1 MSHCTKFDFTY
12 SDEEA
17 IVKAFRKM
25 GLQSSNELVATFNS
39 DIAKK
44 VFSRFGY
51 MGTMQQRAI
60 CACKDDINMFMCK
73 IAENQYELVCEHPAI
88 NTAIEKRMEELALEY
103 QQAYVEVAVDMVVK
117 KLENTG
123 TPTRVEKDR
132 GNYTINFGPSLEY
145 KVAVSYDQNTIKEE
159 VFGVKGSFCT
169 ALTEDIENILSHP
182 ETELVT
188 EFKEEMEMVVE
199 DQVLQVISLEF

>member
-17 IVKAFRKM
+17 IVKAFRKI
-25 GLQSSNELVATFNS
+25 GVQTSTELVATYNS
-39 DIAKK
+39 EIAKK
-44 VFSRFGY
+44 IFGRLGY

-60 CACKDDINMFMCK
+60 CGCKDGINMFMCK
-73 IAENQYELVCEHPAI
+73 IAENRYELYCEHPSI
-88 NTAIEKRMEELALEY
+88 TAVIERKMEKLAREY
-103 QQAYVEVAVDMVVK
+103 QQAYVEVAVDMVVR

-123 TPTRVEKDR
+123 TPTKVEKVKDKF
-132 GNYTINFGPSLEY
+132 TISFGPSLEY
-145 KVAVSYDQNTIKEE
+145 QVAILFDQKEIKEE

-169 ALTEDIENILSHP
+169 SLTEDIENILSHP
-182 ETELVT
+182 EAELKT

>member
-44 VFSRFGY
+44 VFSKFGY
-51 MGTMQQRAI
+51 MGTMQHRAI
-60 CACKDDINMFMCK
+60 CACKDGINMFMCK
-73 IAENQYELVCEHPAI
+73 IAENQYELICEHPSITVAI
-88 NTAIEKRMEELALEY
+88 KKRMEELAQEY

-123 TPTRVEKDR
+123 TPAKVEKNK
-132 GNYTINFGPSLEY
+132 GNYAISFGPSLEY
-145 KVAVSYDQNTIKEE
+145 KVAITYDQNTIKEE

>member
-17 IVKAFRKM
+17 IVKAFRKL
-25 GLQSSNELVATFNS
+25 GLNTSNELVATYNS

-44 VFSRFGY
+44 VFSQFGY

-60 CACKDDINMFMCK
+60 CGCKDGINMFMCK
-73 IAENQYELVCEHPAI
+73 IAENQYELYLEHPAI
-88 NTAIEKRMEELALEY
+88 TAAIKKRMEELAQEY

-123 TPTRVEKDR
+123 TPTKVEKNK
-132 GNYTINFGPSLEY
+132 GNYAISFGPSLEY
-145 KVAVSYDQNTIKEE
+145 KVAITYDQNTIKEE

-182 ETELVT
+182 ETELAT
-188 EFKEEMEMVVE
+188 EFKEEMEMMVD